1 MVGLKFCPFYKTNGF
16 QYIIIVLSSYSWSWT
31 LARYLGVHFVGEKS
45 GLLGGEREDE
55 NLGK

>member
-1 MVGLKFCPFYKTNGF
+1 MAGLKFCPFYKTNGF
-16 QYIIIVLSSYSWSWT
+16 QSILMILSSYSWSWT
-31 LARYLGVHFVGEKS
+31 LARYARIHLAGEKS